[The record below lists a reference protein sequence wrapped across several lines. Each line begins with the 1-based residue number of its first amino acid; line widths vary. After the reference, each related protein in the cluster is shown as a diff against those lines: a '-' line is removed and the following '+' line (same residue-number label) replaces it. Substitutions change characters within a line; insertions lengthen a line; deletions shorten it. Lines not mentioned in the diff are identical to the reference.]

1 MFETIKRHSTNT
13 DAVTQAQSMLSAL
26 GFAITVDG
34 KFGRKTEEIVVSFQA
49 NHELVADGIIGSKTW
64 QKLIYL
70 SNDILR
76 QNTSR
81 FLSEQNLQQAAESL
95 NIEVAAI
102 KAVNE
107 VESRGEGF
115 LNDQPVILFERHVFW
130 KRLKGVG
137 IDPRPLQAGNED
149 ILSTQWGGYIG
160 GVAEYGRMTR
170 AQMINSAAALE
181 SASWGLFQIMGYHW
195 KALGYDDVKDF
206 VVRMQHSEADHLEA
220 FVRFLKANR
229 LERYLRLAE
238 GQDSLQLSNFT
249 HFARRYNGPMYE
261 RNHYH
266 TKMMKAYRRYK
277 KQQPEPQEQVL
288 ETALAA

>member
-34 KFGRKTEEIVVSFQA
+34 KFGSRTEAIVVSFQA
-49 NHELVADGIIGSKTW
+49 NNGLVADGIIGSKTW
-64 QKLIYL
+64 QKLIQL
-70 SNDILR
+70 SDEILH

-81 FLSEQNLQQAAESL
+81 FLSEADLQRAARAL

-115 LNDQPVILFERHVFW
+115 LNGQPVILFERHVFW
-130 KRLKGVG
+130 RRLRGTG
-137 IDPRPLQAGNED
+137 IDPRPFQAGNED
-149 ILSTQWGGYIG
+149 ILSNQRGGYIG
-160 GVAEYGRMTR
+160 GVAEYERMAR
-170 AQMINSAAALE
+170 AQMIDSACALE

-195 KALGYDDVKDF
+195 ETLGYRDVKDF
-206 VVRMQHSEADHLEA
+206 VAKMQHGEANHLEA
-220 FVRFLKANR
+220 FVRFVKANR
-229 LERYLRLAE
+229 LDRFLRRDA
-238 GQDSLQLSNFT
+238 GQESLQLSNFT
-249 HFARRYNGPMYE
+249 DFARGYNGRGFA
-261 RNHYH
+261 RNQYH

-277 KQQPEPQEQVL
+277 RQQPAAQEVILEP
-288 ETALAA
+288 ALAA